1 MLPAVYR
8 RNKRNQQPITLTRN
22 TSASIG
28 VTLTDLEGETYV
40 LNENETLRFGIK
52 MRPESDAVQV
62 LKIIDSSALDPEA
75 GVYYFNLTPAD
86 TAELRLGNLWYDIV
100 LQTGEDMYPVVDLS
114 PVTVLATAG
123 GES

>member
-8 RNKRNQQPITLTRN
+8 RNKKNQQPITLTRN

-62 LKIIDSSALDPEA
+62 LKIIDSSALDVEA

-100 LQTGEDMYPVVDLS
+100 LQTGEDVYPVVDLS

>member
-8 RNKRNQQPITLTRN
+8 RNKKNQQPITLTRN

-62 LKIIDSSALDPEA
+62 LKIIDSSALDVEA

>member
-22 TSASIG
+22 TSASIS

-62 LKIIDSSALDPEA
+62 LKIIDSSALDAEA

-100 LQTGEDMYPVVDLS
+100 LQTGKDMYPVVDLS